1 MIGFRCLPSNLT
13 LTATTFK
20 SPSPPSFP
28 SVKVQCRSF
37 KPMSMPNTCIK
48 NCIKLPGDEDISTIQ
63 KQRTIKNLLRFCS
76 LWSPIIQTGGGGNWE
91 RKKKSCDRDW
101 ISTRSTKKDQGVEL
115 IYGCGLHV
123 KDSLAVCKE
132 RQQIVVFT
140 CNYLRNLLWICM
152 VFCKASIILRIIV
165 ISWET
170 PLSSCVSVIEKSLLL
185 IATYE
190 GRGKP
195 SIFKFQAP
203 WEKQTESGLTCQK
216 AAFIR

>member
-1 MIGFRCLPSNLT
+1 
-13 LTATTFK
+13 
-20 SPSPPSFP
+20 
-28 SVKVQCRSF
+28 
-37 KPMSMPNTCIK
+37 MPNTCIK
-48 NCIKLPGDEDISTIQ
+48 NCIKLPGDETLVQYKSRGPLRICLAFVPSEVQ
-63 KQRTIKNLLRFCS
+63 SYKQGGKLR
-76 LWSPIIQTGGGGNWE
+76 E
-91 RKKKSCDRDW
+91 RKKIICDRDW

-152 VFCKASIILRIIV
+152 VFCKASIILRMIV

>member
-1 MIGFRCLPSNLT
+1 VMKTLVQYKSRGPLRICFAFVPSE
-13 LTATTFK
+13 
-20 SPSPPSFP
+20 
-28 SVKVQCRSF
+28 VQSY
-37 KPMSMPNTCIK
+37 
-48 NCIKLPGDEDISTIQ
+48 
-63 KQRTIKNLLRFCS
+63 KQGGR
-76 LWSPIIQTGGGGNWE
+76 GGGIE
-91 RKKKSCDRDW
+91 REKKKSCDRDW